1 MKLRTGQA
9 LASVVVLTAGLL
21 TGGLSTPA
29 AAHADPPPVRGTDT
43 ATSLVA
49 HFTDGPAAVDDSS
62 ATGCAVTDPV
72 SGEPPQAV
80 AYRLDRIAIR
90 TWLGETDVRTRLRSA
105 LDANGG
111 AGIAIGTIGKV
122 EFPDLTMDHAVQP
135 VWYAELEHTGPAEI
149 IKTAR
154 TLWTPPLMT
163 AAPVYLMAPNDAETD
178 GGPLESW
185 PNGPPEPTTEL
196 PPDRADTIGAGT
208 TIAVYDMGMPVRER
222 GNWPPNVTRLDGS
235 DVEIVDAEEPA
246 LVADRIWNGHSVAIA
261 DVLNTVAPAASVEA
275 VRITE
280 PSGVPTEESATRR
293 MTSTLSRAHD
303 VGRSPDLAVAAFGTP
318 GCAIDPLDPSR
329 GDLVPL
335 GLQMVA
341 DAVDHYRETLIV
353 ASAGNRNTSRR
364 YYPAAF
370 RHESVLSVGALDT
383 TEKAENGGWT
393 SRSRTGRRADFSN
406 HGRWVEAWA
415 PGVDLSTRHLI
426 GVSFAV
432 DRDPI
437 MGQALVDGTSYSG
450 PYVAALLAQYL
461 AANPGTPAY
470 QAWLDIAD
478 AGATCSSAIGG
489 GVAVTLTN
497 LEAKPNTPP
506 EPDLPPMC

>member
-1 MKLRTGQA
+1 M
-9 LASVVVLTAGLL
+9 LTAGLL
-21 TGGLSTPA
+21 TADPLTPT

-43 ATSLVA
+43 AESLVA
-49 HFTDGPAAVDDSS
+49 HFAEGPAYVDKSAVT
-62 ATGCAVTDPV
+62 ACAVTDPV

-90 TWLGETDVRTRLRSA
+90 TWLDEPDVRTRLRSA

-111 AGIAIGTIGKV
+111 AGIGIDTIGKV
-122 EFPDLTMDHAVQP
+122 EFPDLTADHTVQP
-135 VWYAELEHTGPAEI
+135 VWYAELEHAAPAALI
-149 IKTAR
+149 RTAR
-154 TLWTPPLMT
+154 ALWTPPLMT
-163 AAPVYLMAPNDAETD
+163 AAPVYLMAPNGGDTD

-185 PNGPPEPTTEL
+185 PNGPPEPTTVL
-196 PPDRADTIGAGT
+196 PPDRADAIGAGT

-235 DVEIVDAEEPA
+235 DVEIVDAEAPA

-261 DVLNTVAPAASVEA
+261 DVLNTVAPGASVEA

-293 MTSTLSRAHD
+293 MASTLSRAHD
-303 VGRSPDLAVAAFGTP
+303 LTRSPDLAVAAFGTP
-318 GCAIDPLDPSR
+318 GCAIDPLNPTR

-370 RHESVLSVGALDT
+370 GHESVLSVGALDT
-383 TEKAENGGWT
+383 TEGAENGGWT
-393 SRSRTGRRADFSN
+393 SRSRSGRRADFSN
-406 HGRWVEAWA
+406 FGTWVEAWA

-432 DRDPI
+432 DTDPV
-437 MGQALVDGTSYSG
+437 MGQALVDGTSYAG
-450 PYVAALLAQYL
+450 PYVAALFAQYL

-470 QAWLDIAD
+470 RAWPDIAA
-478 AGATCSSAIGG
+478 AGAKCSSAVGG
-489 GVAVTLTN
+489 GVAVTLTT
-497 LEAKPNTPP
+497 LDAKPNTPP
-506 EPDLPPMC
+506 DPGLPPMC